1 MATGFS
7 TEQRVSPIWISVIP
21 DIATMEP
28 MEAEVTSTLFNPSN
42 SYNFEIF
49 TFLETERL
57 FLRELTADDFD
68 ALYEVLA
75 DSDIMQHYPYTFDE
89 SRVRNWIN
97 KSIERYEI
105 FGFGLWAVCLKET
118 GEMIGDCGLT
128 MQNINGM
135 IKPEIGYHINK
146 RYQRRGYAK
155 EAARACRDWAF
166 ENTPFNFLYSYMK
179 KTNVASI
186 ATAMANG
193 MSKVDEYTDEEN
205 ELTVVYAIKK
215 GDK

>member
-1 MATGFS
+1 MK
-7 TEQRVSPIWISVIP
+7 RI
-21 DIATMEP
+21 
-28 MEAEVTSTLFNPSN
+28 
-42 SYNFEIF
+42 
-49 TFLETERL
+49 LETERL
-57 FLRELTADDFD
+57 FLQELTADDFD

-75 DSDIMQHYPYTFDE
+75 DSDIMQHYPYIFDE

-97 KSIERYEI
+97 KNIERYEI

-118 GEMIGDCGLT
+118 GEMIGDCGIT

-146 RYQRRGYAK
+146 RFQRKGYAK

-166 ENTPFNFLYSYMK
+166 ENTPFNILYSYMK
-179 KTNVASI
+179 KTNVASV

-193 MSKVDEYTDEEN
+193 MSKVDEYKDEEN
-205 ELTVVYAIKK
+205 EITVVYAIRK
-215 GDK
+215 GDKNIG